1 MSETRQELT
10 EYQRAAAVARFVE
23 VGDVSLVSMGA
34 ELLVPKARAL
44 GADEARLAFDKKTSF
59 EFDEETRSLT
69 VNVKLIFNVK
79 GAFHQKAHGKEKR
92 SDTTEEDLL
101 RVACAFRLQYA
112 FNVKGGPPAD
122 ERDSF
127 FAAFA
132 NVNGMFNAWP
142 YVRELV
148 HSTVARM
155 GLPPMI
161 LPVYRVASETPRK
174 VEAPPKA
181 KAVAGK

>member
-1 MSETRQELT
+1 MPETRQELT

-44 GADEARLAFDKKTSF
+44 EADEARLALDKKTSF
-59 EFDEETRSLT
+59 EFDEATRSLA
-69 VNVKLIFNVK
+69 VNVRLVFNVK
-79 GAFHQKAHGKEKR
+79 GEFHQKRQPKEKR
-92 SDTTEEDLL
+92 SDTVEQDLL
-101 RVACAFRLQYA
+101 RMACAFRLEYA

-127 FAAFA
+127 FSAFA

-142 YVRELV
+142 YARELV

-174 VEAPPKA
+174 VEAAPKA